1 MEKNKRHNEAL
12 LTLTEEYKIQRAI
25 EKVFI
30 DNHNKYSPVDEEN
43 WFITCPANVSL
54 IIAKSDYGKKLLLR
68 FLNIDDNGKPMKD
81 TKSPSLDYF
90 TKELEIPKVKIS
102 MEYLTNILEIFK
114 YDDAVSITL
123 KHDYPITI
131 ENNDFKCIIAP
142 RVEGED

>member
-1 MEKNKRHNEAL
+1 MENQNKTE
-12 LTLTEEYKIQRAI
+12 LTLTQEYRILKAI
-25 EKVFI
+25 EKIFS
-30 DNHNKYSPVDEEN
+30 DNHNKYRPVDEEN

-54 IIAKSDYGKKLLLR
+54 IIAKSEFGKKLLLR
-68 FLNIDDNGKPMKD
+68 FLNIDDNGKPLRD

-90 TKELEIPKVKIS
+90 AQEKEIPKVKIS

-114 YDDAVSITL
+114 YDDSVSITI

-142 RVEGED
+142 RVESEDN